1 MYGIPADLDLSFLHG
16 AELIQIRLGVYDVQ
30 FSFDPIAGI
39 STSDSWSLFDENGVC
54 IDHGM
59 TFPRPPFQLHRL
71 LGQHVTE
78 SRIAAPTHLELI
90 FERGERL
97 RLSDT
102 SERFESFTIDAGAD
116 RPLIV
121 V

>member
-1 MYGIPADLDLSFLHG
+1 MYGVPADLDLSFLHG
-16 AELIQIRLGVYDVQ
+16 AQLIQIRLGVYDVQ
-30 FSFDPIAGI
+30 FCFHPNTVINSGD
-39 STSDSWSLFDENGVC
+39 DCWSLFDENGIC

-59 TFPRPPFQLHRL
+59 PFPRPPFQLHRL
-71 LGQHVTE
+71 LGQHVIGTE
-78 SRIAAPTHLELI
+78 ITAPTHLELI

-102 SERFESFTIDAGAD
+102 SKQYESFTIDPGHSM
-116 RPLIV
+116 IV